1 MRTKKEVEKPWLY
14 KDREIVDLQQFP
26 EKCYGFV
33 YLITC
38 NTGERY
44 IGKKALRSYH
54 TSYERKLNEK
64 TGRMNKVK
72 VITSTESNWKD
83 YYGSSV
89 EIKKLVKEQGKKAFT
104 REIIKLCSSKK
115 SLTYWELAEQC
126 KADVLNEKL
135 NYLNDNILGKFY
147 RKDFVDTL

>member
-1 MRTKKEVEKPWLY
+1 MRVKKEIGEPWKYNGQTVESLSQ
-14 KDREIVDLQQFP
+14 LP
-26 EKCYGFV
+26 ENCYGFV

-38 NTGERY
+38 DTGERY

-54 TSYERKLNEK
+54 TSYERKVNEK
-64 TGRMNKVK
+64 TGRLNKVK

-83 YYGSSV
+83 YYGSSA
-89 EIKKLVKEQGKKAFT
+89 EIKKLVKERGKKAFT

-126 KADVLNEKL
+126 KADVLNENL

-147 RKDFVDTL
+147 RKDFIETL

>member
-1 MRTKKEVEKPWLY
+1 MQAKRKVGKPWKY
-14 KDREIVDLQQFP
+14 RDQDLISLDQFP
-26 EKCYGFV
+26 ENCYGFV

-38 NTGERY
+38 DTGERY

-72 VITSTESNWKD
+72 VVTSTESNWKD

-89 EIKKLVKEQGKKAFT
+89 EIKKLVKERGKEAFS

-126 KADVLNEKL
+126 KADVLDTNL

-147 RKDFVDTL
+147 RKDFIETL

>member
-1 MRTKKEVEKPWLY
+1 MRTKKEVGKPWKY
-14 KDREIVDLQQFP
+14 KEQEISELGQFP
-26 EKCYGFV
+26 ENCYGFV
-33 YLITC
+33 YLIAC
-38 NTGERY
+38 DTGERY

-72 VITSTESNWKD
+72 VVTSTESNWKD

-89 EIKKLVKEQGKKAFT
+89 EVKKLVKERGKEAFS

-126 KADVLNEKL
+126 KADVLNANL

-147 RKDFVDTL
+147 RKDFTETL

>member
-1 MRTKKEVEKPWLY
+1 MQTKKEVGKPGLY

-38 NTGERY
+38 TTGERY

-135 NYLNDNILGKFY
+135 NYLNDNILGKVY

>member
-1 MRTKKEVEKPWLY
+1 MRTKKEVGKPWLY
-14 KDREIVDLQQFP
+14 KDQEILDLQQFP
-26 EKCYGFV
+26 ENCYGFV
-33 YLITC
+33 YLIES
-38 NTGERY
+38 NSGEKY

-54 TSYERKLNEK
+54 TTYERKLNEK

-72 VITSTESNWKD
+72 VVTSTESNWKD

-89 EIKKLVKEQGKKAFT
+89 EMKKLVKERGKEAFI
-104 REIIKLCSSKK
+104 RKILKLCSSKK

-126 KADVLNEKL
+126 KADVLNESL

-147 RKDFVDTL
+147 RKDFIETL

>member
-1 MRTKKEVEKPWLY
+1 MRTKKEVGKPWLY

-38 NTGERY
+38 TTGERY